1 MSILERKIIHGGTTL
16 CSHIDYPEFVL
27 PRHKHIEYELML
39 FTRGSGKEFV
49 GEGTADYHEGD
60 IAFIGSNVPHLHLCD
75 ARLNP
80 DSGFE
85 PSAGEALQFDPRIL
99 PGNMESVPDYRQVSD
114 LLRKSQCG
122 IRFHD
127 LELFKDLKAGLDC
140 LDGGYYTE
148 RIIALLQILDKL
160 TLCKETSLLS
170 PIPYSSDNTIQD
182 ANEPVNRVYAY
193 LYNHFKEKFT
203 LEDVAGYAKQNPSAL
218 CRYFKRRTDKSIFRC
233 LAEIRVEHAGRLLSY
248 SNLTVAQ
255 VAYESGYNH
264 VPYFIKQFHDIT
276 GLTPKEYRLQNR

>member
-85 PSAGEALQFDPRIL
+85 PSAGEALQFAPALFPQRIE
-99 PGNMESVPDYRQVSD
+99 GIPDYRQVSD
-114 LLRKSQCG
+114 LLRKSQYG
-122 IRFHD
+122 IRFYD
-127 LELFKDLKAGLDC
+127 RELFGILKQSISC
-140 LDGGYYTE
+140 LDELHYTE
-148 RIIALLQILDKL
+148 RIIVLFQILEKL
-160 TLCKETSLLS
+160 ALCKETSLLS
-170 PIPYSSDNTIQD
+170 PTPYNKENSMQE
-182 ANEPVNRVYAY
+182 AYEPVNRVYAY
-193 LYNHFKEKFT
+193 LYNHFKEKLT
-203 LEDVAGYAKQNPSAL
+203 LEDVARHVKQNPSAL
-218 CRYFKRRTDKSIFRC
+218 CRYFKQRTDKSVFRC
-233 LAEIRVEHAGRLLSY
+233 LAEIRVGHACKLLSY